1 MSIGSRRLKWIVS
14 RVFNKK
20 IAGIQIRG
28 RIVCEHEAKSRCKW
42 FLVLET
48 HETIHFN
55 RREPIDTMSR
65 TRTANSHSNEAS
77 VESSRLSS
85 DIGTD
90 SAANFT
96 KIRRRSPLFF
106 LKNKTLFPK
115 SKKDGHANSSET
127 HRSTSQSA
135 KQPNAKAIKLFYCS
149 SSSGILSFELWFRC
163 FERVNPTVA
172 SSG

>member
-20 IAGIQIRG
+20 IVRIQIRG
-28 RIVCEHEAKSRCKW
+28 RIVCEHEAKSRRKW
-42 FLVLET
+42 FLLLET

-55 RREPIDTMSR
+55 RSEPIDTMSR
-65 TRTANSHSNEAS
+65 TRTANSHSNEGS
-77 VESSRLSS
+77 IESSRSS
-85 DIGTD
+85 SNIGTD

-135 KQPNAKAIKLFYCS
+135 KQPNVKALKLFYGS
-149 SSSGILSFELWFRC
+149 SSNELTRW
-163 FERVNPTVA
+163 TIWLIVA
-172 SSG
+172 LQDENYRF